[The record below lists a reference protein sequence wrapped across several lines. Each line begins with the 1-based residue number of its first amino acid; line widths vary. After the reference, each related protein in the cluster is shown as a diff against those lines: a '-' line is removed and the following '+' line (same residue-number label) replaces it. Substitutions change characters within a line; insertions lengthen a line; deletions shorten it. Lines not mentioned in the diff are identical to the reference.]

1 MHDLNKDNKT
11 LSENM
16 ENLNMDLKML
26 AAQVK
31 KFEKDEL
38 KKVRQVKETQNIKEF
53 PCDICPKKFESCRP
67 L

>member
-31 KFEKDEL
+31 KFKKDEL
-38 KKVRQVKETQNIKEF
+38 KKV
-53 PCDICPKKFESCRP
+53 S
-67 L
+67 